1 MRWLART
8 IGILAAIAALVLCAG
23 LAFAGLPTPPK
34 HLPTGSGVPAGH
46 GRNVLVDGGFMSGG
60 RVAKGWL
67 QEYSTITA
75 PSYGRRG
82 GVQQI
87 AYAGAAGDTGLHRK
101 IEIFQAIWHG
111 VHPGERW
118 RFSIRVKGKLTHAY
132 VIVGMEWFSV
142 FKHVVGKVIGYGYNY
157 IAEQDVYPQLDG
169 SWQRVTA
176 VSPRLPGNARCVAVY
191 VQLPEINGTSRIDVQ
206 VSGASLILGSGAGS
220 GASAGAAAG
229 SGGAS

>member
-8 IGILAAIAALVLCAG
+8 IGILIAIAALVLCAG
-23 LAFAGLPTPPK
+23 LAFAGLPKPPK

-46 GRNVLVDGGFMSGG
+46 GRNVLVDGRFLSGG

-67 QEYSTITA
+67 QEYSTTTA

-87 AYAGAAGDTGLHRK
+87 GYTGAPGDTGLHRK

-118 RFSIRVKGKLTHAY
+118 RFSIRVKGKLTRAY

-142 FKHVVGKVIGYGYNY
+142 FKHVVGKVVGYGYNY
-157 IAEQDVYPQLDG
+157 IAEQDVYPQING

-176 VSPRLPGNARCVAVY
+176 VSPPLPGNARCVAVY
-191 VQLPEINGTSRIDVQ
+191 VQLPEINGSSRIDVQ
-206 VSGASLILGSGAGS
+206 VSGASLIRD
-220 GASAGAAAG
+220 AG